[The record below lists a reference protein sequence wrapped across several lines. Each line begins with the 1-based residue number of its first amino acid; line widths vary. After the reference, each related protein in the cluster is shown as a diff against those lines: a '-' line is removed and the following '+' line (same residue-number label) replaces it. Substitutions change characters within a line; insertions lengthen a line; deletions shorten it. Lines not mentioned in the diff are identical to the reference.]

1 LETLAVKKSKDPIR
15 AIDATYIK
23 VHQDACRHTLRPEE
37 RGLGKTKGG
46 RNSKVHACVNG
57 KGKAVKLMLLPG
69 NEHEVKT
76 AHAIVGNMKNKIIL
90 ADRGYDSDEFR
101 QFVSANGGV
110 ALVPG
115 KSNRRGTVFY
125 IPEIGRKRHVVE
137 NFFARIKRFRRVN
150 TRYDRLVCTYMSFLA
165 LASLADW
172 IRF

>member
-1 LETLAVKKSKDPIR
+1 MVDSVYRQPVESTSSSLWEMNSVYRFHLRWSKRGIFCEILETLAVKISKDPIR

-90 ADRGYDSDEFR
+90 ADRG
-101 QFVSANGGV
+101 
-110 ALVPG
+110 
-115 KSNRRGTVFY
+115 
-125 IPEIGRKRHVVE
+125 
-137 NFFARIKRFRRVN
+137 
-150 TRYDRLVCTYMSFLA
+150 
-165 LASLADW
+165 
-172 IRF
+172 